1 MRVYT
6 KYMEPE
12 QLSIGT
18 AHVRRIRHVLLIV
31 AAALLAVAGTSFILR
46 GITHLDKS
54 GGFNQLHYRWRS
66 DNGDKLSATWLAPQ
80 DVSILQIP
88 KNETRRLR
96 MTIANEGPG
105 DLAYI
110 RYQLEYATSIENE
123 WTPVGLNGST
133 KEHWAMSYS
142 PYILDGVSTTNL
154 PDGIEDPPGIFVAG
168 EVRDTDNRTGPIS
181 LPPQSFTELE
191 FVIRPT
197 DSAID
202 DGTYYFR
209 IGRARTTTQETI
221 QDAIS
226 VSTGI
231 AIVKVKAALK
241 VR

>member
-1 MRVYT
+1 MESEQSSAADTHTRRV
-6 KYMEPE
+6 
-12 QLSIGT
+12 
-18 AHVRRIRHVLLIV
+18 RHILLIV
-31 AAALLAVAGTSFILR
+31 AAVLLALAGTSFILR
-46 GITHLDKS
+46 GIAHIDQS

-80 DVSILQIP
+80 DMSILQIP

-123 WTPVGLNGST
+123 WMPVGLNGST

-154 PDGIEDPPGIFVAG
+154 PDGIDDPPGIFVAG

-181 LPPQSFTELE
+181 LPPLSFTELE
-191 FVIRPT
+191 FAVRPT
-197 DSAID
+197 DSAVEN
-202 DGTYYFR
+202 GTYYFR